1 MAEVQEIVV
10 LCTNQSFSD
19 LFFMKD
25 RYHINMNSARM
36 PLNCIYFPFCFVL
49 TIQVW
54 RRLPKIYVNM
64 TVTYNNMMK
73 T

>member
-49 TIQVW
+49 TIQV
-54 RRLPKIYVNM
+54 
-64 TVTYNNMMK
+64 
-73 T
+73 